1 VRRESSTVLVLVGEL
16 GEGLLAELGRSFN
29 VSVIGAA
36 VAGASAG
43 SGGGVGSGRA
53 GTGSTGLAGG
63 GGRAGTGTGGRAGA
77 GTGGRAGAG
86 GAGRAGAEEAAARA
100 GWEAGALGLRE
111 AARRQSAYVVVADD
125 PLAGVAAGWRAMWNV
140 ASGPEGAGEFE
151 AQAAQALAAWRDKR
165 FELPDYYLVV
175 TGPEAEVSGPDLYLG
190 PLRAVRPRRIAV
202 ASVTYLA
209 GAVQADRV
217 LDALRS
223 LEHGPWWP
231 PLDELIDTARHFYA
245 GGLAETQA
253 SPL

>member
-1 VRRESSTVLVLVGEL
+1 VPVELVAAAGPGVPIEL
-16 GEGLLAELGRSFN
+16 
-29 VSVIGAA
+29 
-36 VAGASAG
+36 VAGAGRGGGAG
-43 SGGGVGSGRA
+43 SSGRA
-53 GTGSTGLAGG
+53 G
-63 GGRAGTGTGGRAGA
+63 GA
-77 GTGGRAGAG
+77 N
-86 GAGRAGAEEAAARA
+86 RAGAEEPAARA

-125 PLAGVAAGWRAMWNV
+125 PLAGVAAGWRAMWDV

-151 AQAAQALAAWRDKR
+151 AQAAQALAAWWDKR

-190 PLRAVRPRRIAV
+190 PLRAVRPRRVAV
-202 ASVTYLA
+202 ASVTYQA
-209 GAVQADRV
+209 GAVQVGRV

-245 GGLAETQA
+245 DGLAAQR
-253 SPL
+253 